1 MLGVFAKFERG
12 IIKERVNAGLARA
25 RANGTKL
32 GRGNR
37 KDGKA
42 SADEKRWGMSTAAME
57 KKIKALHKSG
67 MGMLRI
73 GRELG
78 VGTALS
84 SGLFPLQPQLDEAP
98 DRLRAG
104 GVVSFRPSINPCDA
118 LCARAAA

>member
-25 RANGTKL
+25 RANVTKL

-42 SADEKRWGMSTAAME
+42 SADEKRWGMSSGAME

-78 VGTALS
+78 VGTGFVQRVISAS
-84 SGLFPLQPQLDEAP
+84 AP
-98 DRLRAG
+98 
-104 GVVSFRPSINPCDA
+104 
-118 LCARAAA
+118 ARRGA